1 LSRKLQDAEGEAKR
15 ARMEMQEVK
24 TKHGDAILKLK
35 EQQAENDKLVTG
47 LKLLSQQVI
56 ELEENGGAD
65 EEMEADLAAAEEL
78 NEQLEEQIKTLKVRL
93 IQVIFAFSSYSLLFS
108 GAAECCGRAARHE
121 RARRSQGA
129 ARGGGEGA
137 R

>member
-56 ELEENGGAD
+56 ELEENGGGD

-78 NEQLEEQIKTLKVRL
+78 NEQLEEQIKTLKVLLLVVCFLR
-93 IQVIFAFSSYSLLFS
+93 SLLIVVF
-108 GAAECCGRAARHE
+108 
-121 RARRSQGA
+121 RSS
-129 ARGGGEGA
+129 
-137 R
+137 